1 MGQGTST
8 NFWSTGNDGVRV
20 TVVDAETGTA
30 VSSSV
35 DFANR
40 SQPATVLHFGKV
52 NKLQYRDGI
61 GLTLQSGIPYDCL

>member
-40 SQPATVLHFGKV
+40 SQPATVLHFGKDLHYNPV
-52 NKLQYRDGI
+52 YRMI
-61 GLTLQSGIPYDCL
+61 AFSPLILCQP